1 MRIGYATS
9 WIIISMFALGPVE
22 RLAPTPVLPYS
33 SSLFTAINFPPQASM
48 NISVDF
54 IATIDRS
61 LEFGAMENF
70 AMMITYAKLT
80 DVNERSN
87 EFSIVMGM
95 MLHNNISHLYITIDQ
110 LWFPNFHPCEA
121 SSISFLSRDWDQV
134 AKIFPNGDVRTIRQA
149 EITYSCAFDTS
160 NFPFDVQSCA
170 LCFTLNGYD
179 VDDFTF
185 NATLDNGALAQD
197 MSEWRVHISSTTSSF
212 NYCANKLCQN
222 ILHYTITLARNPQ
235 FWIGLVIIPI
245 GFGLTTMM
253 SMMVVVGILNDSLS
267 KIEYIPCLGLFVLIQ
282 IAVTSVAVITV
293 LLTDKLRRLLSS
305 ESRMKRHDSSRA
317 WRFIQSITRN
327 EHILRNFLFT
337 VFALLHIG
345 NLIWLL
351 SSSASHI
358 LEDGKQLIYFR
369 IMHRSLSFNHKNP

>member
-1 MRIGYATS
+1 MNVDEHGQIRSVSTHEFPS
-9 WIIISMFALGPVE
+9 RWINDMEG
-22 RLAPTPVLPYS
+22 
-33 SSLFTAINFPPQASM
+33 AILKKG
-48 NISVDF
+48 
-54 IATIDRS
+54 S

-95 MLHNNISHLYITIDQ
+95 MLPSS
-110 LWFPNFHPCEA
+110 

-305 ESRMKRHDSSRA
+305 ESRMKRISVLSLDRWVATKAWACSR
-317 WRFIQSITRN
+317 
-327 EHILRNFLFT
+327 
-337 VFALLHIG
+337 
-345 NLIWLL
+345 
-351 SSSASHI
+351 
-358 LEDGKQLIYFR
+358 
-369 IMHRSLSFNHKNP
+369 